1 MTYLSPNKFFDV
13 GVFAETLSNI
23 DVFSSNIYLTQMLA
37 SAVEQYTE
45 IQIEYEEA
53 VAQNDEA
60 LQQQKEMEL
69 KICEGNFAMASAM
82 FNLWEKDYS

>member
-37 SAVEQYTE
+37 SAVEQYSE

>member
-37 SAVEQYTE
+37 SAVEQYSE

-53 VAQNDEA
+53 LVQNDEA
-60 LQQQKEMEL
+60 LQQEKEIEL
-69 KICEGNFAMASAM
+69 QVCESAFAMTSAM
-82 FNLWEKDYS
+82 FDLWEKVYS

>member
-37 SAVEQYTE
+37 SAVEQYSE

-60 LQQQKEMEL
+60 LKQQKEMEL

>member
-82 FNLWEKDYS
+82 FNLWEKVYS

>member
-69 KICEGNFAMASAM
+69 KICEGNFAMASAR